1 MRALTQSGR
10 GNLMLVPM
18 IASLPR
24 LVATLQSAIAKRSH
38 SDSLLNQKPDLTYNC
53 PMRTYRAVNLNVLWF
68 LIALNILIFVITLLR
83 PAEVISLF
91 GLTPAQLSQQ
101 PWTIIS
107 SIFVHGGF
115 GHILF
120 NMISLYFLGSF
131 FFRAVGERSFLAVF
145 FLGGLAGNALYIL
158 LAPPNVTGIGA
169 SGAIFA
175 IGGALAVLVP
185 KVPVYIFFIPIAMPL
200 WAAILIFFLLSFF
213 FSGIAWQAH
222 LGGLLGGLIAGF
234 ILRRRRRI
242 YFS

>member
-1 MRALTQSGR
+1 
-10 GNLMLVPM
+10 
-18 IASLPR
+18 
-24 LVATLQSAIAKRSH
+24 
-38 SDSLLNQKPDLTYNC
+38 
-53 PMRTYRAVNLNVLWF
+53 MRTYRAVNLNVLWF
-68 LIALNILIFVITLLR
+68 LIALNVLIFIIESAVGGYPITADNPVVRLL
-83 PAEVISLF
+83 
-91 GLTPAQLSQQ
+91 GLSTAQLSQQ

-145 FLGGLAGNALYIL
+145 FLGGLAGNVLYVL
-158 LAPPNVTGIGA
+158 LAPPNVIGIGA

-175 IGGALAVLVP
+175 IGGALAVLAP
-185 KVPVYIFFIPIAMPL
+185 RIPVYIFFIPIAMPL
-200 WAAILIFFLLSFF
+200 WLAILIFFLLSFL

-222 LGGLLGGLIAGF
+222 LGGVLGGLIAGL

-242 YFS
+242 SYF